1 MTTFYETANYGQLSK
16 NADVNEGQ
24 IRFFHN
30 LVKHMSSRL
39 RKKNKI
45 KHRSHPIPISELVVR
60 SFKDLGFELED
71 YEVVFHKS
79 KPRLKVDFVL
89 SRGNRQ
95 YAVEL
100 KSSRQ
105 MHLSFM
111 HLFPRAILR
120 LQAVNRVADLLSIVA
135 AVVDRLESRDIR
147 RLEEYMNL
155 YAPNMGWLLLDRQR
169 RGVFNDQEKNQ
180 YALLN
185 EDQIE
190 WVKSRFDDYQFS
202 EVQKVWLHKNA
213 KGLDDPEYYK
223 SSAGSSLSSSS
234 YLSSS
239 ILSSY
244 TNSILSSSKIK
255 LSFSDLDQWLIK
267 VLLLSPLD
275 IAHQF
280 WGGPKGYAE
289 NAFQLSK
296 QAGVSQM
303 PANLWAQAMESSG
316 YLKRIGRKNMIPL
329 RIEALIEEWIGRYR
343 FRDNRIYPFRSMF
356 RVSNY
361 DAFIGELFKEIR
373 LNSEELGE
381 LVITAHLACKL
392 HEVKHSSA
400 KSIHIYCRGDIHNVA
415 RILKLVPSEEE
426 RKADLFLVEPKYP
439 KSVFG
444 GVLKKKEIPVC
455 DILQCYLDLYYL
467 PDRGREQAA
476 IIYENIVSR
485 IIRSRYGSSEYAL

>member
-1 MTTFYETANYGQLSK
+1 
-16 NADVNEGQ
+16 
-24 IRFFHN
+24 
-30 LVKHMSSRL
+30 MSSHL

-45 KHRSHPIPISELVVR
+45 KHLSHPILISELVVR

-120 LQAVNRVADLLSIVA
+120 LQAVNRVASLLSIVA
-135 AVVDRLESRDIR
+135 VLVDRLESRDIK

-155 YAPNMGWLLLDRQR
+155 YAPDMGWLLLDRQR
-169 RGVFNDQEKNQ
+169 RGVFKDQEKNQ

-185 EDQIE
+185 EEQIE
-190 WVKSRFDDYQFS
+190 WVKNLFSDDYQFS
-202 EVQKVWLHKNA
+202 EAQKVLLHKNA
-213 KGLDDPEYYK
+213 KRQNDSEYYK
-223 SSAGSSLSSSS
+223 SSARSTSSSSS
-234 YLSSS
+234 YPSSS
-239 ILSSY
+239 ILSSI
-244 TNSILSSSKIK
+244 SSSSLSSSKIK
-255 LSFSDLDQWLIK
+255 LSFSDLEQWLIK
-267 VLLLSPLD
+267 VLLLSPLN

-296 QAGVSQM
+296 LAGVSQM
-303 PANLWAQAMESSG
+303 SANLWAQAMEYSG

-361 DAFIGELFKEIR
+361 DAFIGELFEEIR

-381 LVITAHLACKL
+381 FGITAHLACKL

-444 GVLKKKEIPVC
+444 GVLKKKELPVC

-476 IIYENIVSR
+476 IVYENIISR
-485 IIRSRYGSSEYAL
+485 IIRSRHESSEYAL

>member
-1 MTTFYETANYGQLSK
+1 
-16 NADVNEGQ
+16 
-24 IRFFHN
+24 
-30 LVKHMSSRL
+30 
-39 RKKNKI
+39 
-45 KHRSHPIPISELVVR
+45 
-60 SFKDLGFELED
+60 
-71 YEVVFHKS
+71 
-79 KPRLKVDFVL
+79 
-89 SRGNRQ
+89 
-95 YAVEL
+95 
-100 KSSRQ
+100 

-120 LQAVNRVADLLSIVA
+120 LQAVNRAASLLSIVA
-135 AVVDRLESRDIR
+135 VLVDRLESRDIK

-155 YAPNMGWLLLDRQR
+155 YAPDMGWLLLDRQR
-169 RGVFNDQEKNQ
+169 RGVFKDQEKNQ

-185 EDQIE
+185 EEQIE
-190 WVKSRFDDYQFS
+190 WVKNLFSDDYQFS
-202 EVQKVWLHKNA
+202 EAQKLLLHRNA
-213 KGLDDPEYYK
+213 KRLNDSEYYK
-223 SSAGSSLSSSS
+223 SSARSTSSSSS
-234 YLSSS
+234 YPSSS
-239 ILSSY
+239 ILSS
-244 TNSILSSSKIK
+244 SSSLSSSKIK

-296 QAGVSQM
+296 LAGVSQM

-329 RIEALIEEWIGRYR
+329 RIEALIEEWSGRYR

-361 DAFIGELFKEIR
+361 DAFIGELFEEIR

-381 LVITAHLACKL
+381 FGITAHLACKL

-444 GVLKKKEIPVC
+444 GVLKKKELPVC

-476 IIYENIVSR
+476 IVYENIVSR
-485 IIRSRYGSSEYAL
+485 IIRSRQENSEYLL

>member
-1 MTTFYETANYGQLSK
+1 
-16 NADVNEGQ
+16 
-24 IRFFHN
+24 
-30 LVKHMSSRL
+30 MSSHL
-39 RKKNKI
+39 RKKNKK
-45 KHRSHPIPISELVVR
+45 KHLSHPISISELIVR

-120 LQAVNRVADLLSIVA
+120 LQAVNRVASLLSIVA
-135 AVVDRLESRDIR
+135 VLVDRLESRDIK

-155 YAPNMGWLLLDRQR
+155 YAPDMGWLLLDRQR
-169 RGVFNDQEKNQ
+169 RGVFKDQEKNQ

-185 EDQIE
+185 EEQIE
-190 WVKSRFDDYQFS
+190 WVKNLFSDDYQFS
-202 EVQKVWLHKNA
+202 EAQNFLLHKNA

-223 SSAGSSLSSSS
+223 SSAGSSSSSSS

-239 ILSSY
+239 IFSS
-244 TNSILSSSKIK
+244 SPSSSLSSSKIK

-361 DAFIGELFKEIR
+361 DAFIGELFEEIR
-373 LNSEELGE
+373 LNSEKLGE
-381 LVITAHLACKL
+381 LGITAHLACKL

-444 GVLKKKEIPVC
+444 GVLKKKELPVC

-476 IIYENIVSR
+476 IVYENIVSR
-485 IIRSRYGSSEYAL
+485 IIRSRHESSEYVL

>member
-1 MTTFYETANYGQLSK
+1 
-16 NADVNEGQ
+16 
-24 IRFFHN
+24 
-30 LVKHMSSRL
+30 MSSHL

-45 KHRSHPIPISELVVR
+45 KHLSHPILISELVVR

-120 LQAVNRVADLLSIVA
+120 LQAVNRVASLLSIVA
-135 AVVDRLESRDIR
+135 VLVDRLESRDIK

-155 YAPNMGWLLLDRQR
+155 YAPDMGWLLLDRQR
-169 RGVFNDQEKNQ
+169 RGVFKDQEKNQ

-185 EDQIE
+185 EEQIE
-190 WVKSRFDDYQFS
+190 WVKNLFSDDYQFS
-202 EVQKVWLHKNA
+202 EAQKVLLHKNA
-213 KGLDDPEYYK
+213 KRQNDSEYYK
-223 SSAGSSLSSSS
+223 SSARSTSSSSS
-234 YLSSS
+234 YPSSS
-239 ILSSY
+239 ILSSSY
-244 TNSILSSSKIK
+244 SSSLSSSKIK

-267 VLLLSPLD
+267 VLLLSPRD
-275 IAHQF
+275 IAQQF

-296 QAGVSQM
+296 LAGASQM

-361 DAFIGELFKEIR
+361 DAFIGELFEEIR

-381 LVITAHLACKL
+381 FGITAHLACKL

-400 KSIHIYCRGDIHNVA
+400 KSIHIYCRGDIHNIA

-444 GVLKKKEIPVC
+444 GVLKKKELPVC

-476 IIYENIVSR
+476 IVYENIISR
-485 IIRSRYGSSEYAL
+485 IIRSRHESSEYAL

>member
-1 MTTFYETANYGQLSK
+1 
-16 NADVNEGQ
+16 
-24 IRFFHN
+24 
-30 LVKHMSSRL
+30 MSSHL

-45 KHRSHPIPISELVVR
+45 KHLSHPILISELVVR

-120 LQAVNRVADLLSIVA
+120 LQAVNRVASLLSIVA
-135 AVVDRLESRDIR
+135 VLVDRLESRDIK

-155 YAPNMGWLLLDRQR
+155 YAPDMGWLLLDRQR
-169 RGVFNDQEKNQ
+169 RGVFKDQEKNQ

-185 EDQIE
+185 EEQIE
-190 WVKSRFDDYQFS
+190 WVKNLFSDDYQFS
-202 EVQKVWLHKNA
+202 EAQKVLLHKNA
-213 KGLDDPEYYK
+213 KRQNDSEYYK
-223 SSAGSSLSSSS
+223 SSARSTSSSSS
-234 YLSSS
+234 YPSSS
-239 ILSSY
+239 ILSSI
-244 TNSILSSSKIK
+244 SSSSLSSSKIK
-255 LSFSDLDQWLIK
+255 LSFSDLEQWLIK

-296 QAGVSQM
+296 LAGVSQM
-303 PANLWAQAMESSG
+303 SANLWAQAMESSG

-361 DAFIGELFKEIR
+361 DAFIGELFEEIR

-381 LVITAHLACKL
+381 FGITAHLACKL

-444 GVLKKKEIPVC
+444 GVLKKKELPVC

-476 IIYENIVSR
+476 IVYENIISR
-485 IIRSRYGSSEYAL
+485 IIRSRHESSEYAL

>member
-1 MTTFYETANYGQLSK
+1 MPSN
-16 NADVNEGQ
+16 
-24 IRFFHN
+24 
-30 LVKHMSSRL
+30 L

-45 KHRSHPIPISELVVR
+45 QHLNHPVSISKLVVR

-89 SRGNRQ
+89 SRGRKQ

-120 LQAVNRVADLLSIVA
+120 LQAVNRIEGLLSIVA
-135 AVVDRLESRDIR
+135 VLVDRLESRDIR
-147 RLEEYMNL
+147 RLEEYMNF
-155 YAPNMGWLLLDRQR
+155 YAPDMGWLLLDRQR
-169 RGVFNDQEKNQ
+169 RGVFKDQEKNQ
-180 YALLN
+180 YAILI
-185 EDQIE
+185 EEQIE
-190 WVKSRFDDYQFS
+190 WIKGRFSDDIHLLGAQDFL
-202 EVQKVWLHKNA
+202 LHNNA
-213 KGLDDPEYYK
+213 KKLGDPEYYK
-223 SSAGSSLSSSS
+223 SSAGSSSSSSS
-234 YLSSS
+234 YHSRSIIPSISSS
-239 ILSSY
+239 SS
-244 TNSILSSSKIK
+244 SSSSLSSSKIR

-267 VLLLSPLD
+267 VMLLSPLD
-275 IAHQF
+275 MAPQF

-289 NAFQLSK
+289 NAYQLSK
-296 QAGVSQM
+296 LAGVSQM

-343 FRDNRIYPFRSMF
+343 FSDNNMYPFRSMF

-361 DAFIGELFKEIR
+361 DAFIDELFEEIR
-373 LNSEELGE
+373 LNSGKLGE
-381 LVITAHLACKL
+381 LAIAAHLACKL

-400 KSIHIYCRGDIHNVA
+400 RSIHIYCREGIHNVA
-415 RILKLVPSEEE
+415 RILKLVPSEED

-439 KSVFG
+439 KCVFG

-467 PDRGREQAA
+467 PDRGKEQAA
-476 IIYENIVSR
+476 MVYENIISR
-485 IIRSRYGSSEYAL
+485 IIRSRREKSEYVL

>member
-1 MTTFYETANYGQLSK
+1 
-16 NADVNEGQ
+16 
-24 IRFFHN
+24 
-30 LVKHMSSRL
+30 MSSNL

-45 KHRSHPIPISELVVR
+45 KHLKHLESISKLVVKG
-60 SFKDLGFELED
+60 FENLGFELED
-71 YEVVFHKS
+71 YEVVFHKA
-79 KPRLKVDFVL
+79 KPRLKIDFVL
-89 SRGNRQ
+89 SRGNKQ

-120 LQAVNRVADLLSIVA
+120 LQAVNRMVGLLSIVA
-135 AVVDRLESRDIR
+135 VLVNRLESRDIK
-147 RLEEYMNL
+147 RLEEYMNF
-155 YAPNMGWLLLDRQR
+155 YAPDMGWLLIDRQR
-169 RGVFNDQEKNQ
+169 RGVFKDQENNQ
-180 YALLN
+180 YALLI
-185 EDQIE
+185 EEEIE
-190 WVKSRFDDYQFS
+190 WVKSSFS
-202 EVQKVWLHKNA
+202 DNFPFLEAHNSLLHKNA
-213 KGLDDPEYYK
+213 IGPGDPVYYK
-223 SSAGSSLSSSS
+223 SSARSSSS
-234 YLSSS
+234 SSS
-239 ILSSY
+239 IFSS
-244 TNSILSSSKIK
+244 SSSSSSSSLSSSKIK

-275 IAHQF
+275 MASQF

-296 QAGVSQM
+296 LSGVSQM
-303 PANLWAQAMESSG
+303 PANLWAQAMEYSG
-316 YLKRIGRKNMIPL
+316 YLKRIGRKKMIPL

-343 FRDNRIYPFRSMF
+343 FSDNNIYPFRSMF

-361 DAFIGELFKEIR
+361 DAFIGELFEEIR
-373 LNSEELGE
+373 LNSEKLGE
-381 LVITAHLACKL
+381 LGIAAHLSCKL

-400 KSIHIYCRGDIHNVA
+400 KSIHIYCREDIHNVA

-476 IIYENIVSR
+476 IVYENIISQ
-485 IIRSRYGSSEYAL
+485 IIRSRSERSEYVL

>member
-1 MTTFYETANYGQLSK
+1 
-16 NADVNEGQ
+16 
-24 IRFFHN
+24 
-30 LVKHMSSRL
+30 MSSHL
-39 RKKNKI
+39 RNKDKI
-45 KHRSHPIPISELVVR
+45 KQLSHPIPISELVVR

-89 SRGNRQ
+89 SRENRQ

-111 HLFPRAILR
+111 HLLPRAIIR
-120 LQAVNRVADLLSIVA
+120 LQAVNRVSSLLSTVA
-135 AVVDRLESRDIR
+135 VLVDRLESRDIK

-155 YAPNMGWLLLDRQR
+155 YAPDMGWLLLDRQR
-169 RGVFNDQEKNQ
+169 RGVFKDHEKNQ

-185 EDQIE
+185 KEQIE
-190 WVKSRFDDYQFS
+190 WVKNYFSDDYQFS
-202 EVQKVWLHKNA
+202 EAQKVLLNKNA
-213 KGLDDPEYYK
+213 KRLNDPEYYK
-223 SSAGSSLSSSS
+223 SSARSTSSSSS
-234 YLSSS
+234 YSSSS
-239 ILSSY
+239 ILSS
-244 TNSILSSSKIK
+244 SSSSSLSSSKIK

-289 NAFQLSK
+289 NAYQLSK
-296 QAGVSQM
+296 LAGVSQM
-303 PANLWAQAMESSG
+303 PANQWAQAMEFSG

-343 FRDNRIYPFRSMF
+343 LRDNRIYPFRSMF

-361 DAFIGELFKEIR
+361 DAFIGELFEEIR

-381 LVITAHLACKL
+381 FGITAHLACKL

-400 KSIHIYCRGDIHNVA
+400 RSIHIYCRGDIHNVA

-439 KSVFG
+439 RSVFG

-467 PDRGREQAA
+467 LDRGREQAA
-476 IIYENIVSR
+476 IVYENIVSR
-485 IIRSRYGSSEYAL
+485 IIRSRHESAEYAL

>member
-1 MTTFYETANYGQLSK
+1 
-16 NADVNEGQ
+16 
-24 IRFFHN
+24 
-30 LVKHMSSRL
+30 MSSNL

-45 KHRSHPIPISELVVR
+45 KHLNHPVSISKLVVR

-89 SRGNRQ
+89 SRGNKQ

-120 LQAVNRVADLLSIVA
+120 LQAVNRMASLLSIVA
-135 AVVDRLESRDIR
+135 VLVDRLESRDIK
-147 RLEEYMNL
+147 RLEEYMNF
-155 YAPNMGWLLLDRQR
+155 YAPDMNWLLLDRQR
-169 RGVFNDQEKNQ
+169 RGVFKDQEKNQ
-180 YALLN
+180 YALLI
-185 EDQIE
+185 EEQIE
-190 WVKSRFDDYQFS
+190 WVKSRFSDDFHFLEAQDFL
-202 EVQKVWLHKNA
+202 LHKNA
-213 KGLDDPEYYK
+213 KGPGDPEYSK
-223 SSAGSSLSSSS
+223 SSAGSSASSSS

-239 ILSSY
+239 IFSS
-244 TNSILSSSKIK
+244 SSSLSSSKIK

-275 IAHQF
+275 IAPQF

-296 QAGVSQM
+296 LAGVSQM

-343 FRDNRIYPFRSMF
+343 FSDNNIYPFRSMF

-361 DAFIGELFKEIR
+361 DAFIGELFEDIR

-381 LVITAHLACKL
+381 LGIAAHLACKL

-400 KSIHIYCRGDIHNVA
+400 KSIHIYCREDIHNVA

-444 GVLKKKEIPVC
+444 AVLKKKEIPVC

-476 IIYENIVSR
+476 IVYENFISR
-485 IIRSRYGSSEYAL
+485 IIRSRHERSEYIL

>member
-1 MTTFYETANYGQLSK
+1 
-16 NADVNEGQ
+16 
-24 IRFFHN
+24 
-30 LVKHMSSRL
+30 MSSHL

-45 KHRSHPIPISELVVR
+45 KHLSHPISISELVVR

-120 LQAVNRVADLLSIVA
+120 LQAVNRVASLLSIVA
-135 AVVDRLESRDIR
+135 VLVDRLESRDIK

-155 YAPNMGWLLLDRQR
+155 YAPDMGWLLLDRQR
-169 RGVFNDQEKNQ
+169 RGVFKDQEKNQ

-185 EDQIE
+185 EEQIE
-190 WVKSRFDDYQFS
+190 WVKNLFSDDYQFS
-202 EVQKVWLHKNA
+202 EAQKVLLHKNA
-213 KGLDDPEYYK
+213 KRQNDSEYYK
-223 SSAGSSLSSSS
+223 SSARSTSSSSS
-234 YLSSS
+234 YPSSS
-239 ILSSY
+239 ILSSI
-244 TNSILSSSKIK
+244 SSSSLSSSKIK
-255 LSFSDLDQWLIK
+255 LSFSDLEQWLIK

-296 QAGVSQM
+296 LAGVSQM
-303 PANLWAQAMESSG
+303 SANLWAQAMESSG

-361 DAFIGELFKEIR
+361 DAFIGELFEEIR

-381 LVITAHLACKL
+381 FGITAHLACKL

-400 KSIHIYCRGDIHNVA
+400 KSIHIYCRGDIHNIA

-444 GVLKKKEIPVC
+444 GVLKKKELPVC

-476 IIYENIVSR
+476 IVYENIISR
-485 IIRSRYGSSEYAL
+485 IIRSRHESSEYAL

>member
-1 MTTFYETANYGQLSK
+1 MP
-16 NADVNEGQ
+16 
-24 IRFFHN
+24 FH
-30 LVKHMSSRL
+30 L
-39 RKKNKI
+39 RKKNKK
-45 KHRSHPIPISELVVR
+45 KHLSHPISISELIVR

-89 SRGNRQ
+89 SRGNKQ

-120 LQAVNRVADLLSIVA
+120 LQAVNRAASLLSIVA
-135 AVVDRLESRDIR
+135 VLVDRLESRDIK

-155 YAPNMGWLLLDRQR
+155 YAPDMGWLLLDRQR
-169 RGVFNDQEKNQ
+169 RGVFKDQEKNQ

-185 EDQIE
+185 EEQIE
-190 WVKSRFDDYQFS
+190 WVKNLFSDDYQFS
-202 EVQKVWLHKNA
+202 ETQKVLLHKNA
-213 KGLDDPEYYK
+213 KRLNDSEYNE
-223 SSAGSSLSSSS
+223 SSARSTLSSSSILSYSSISSLSSS
-234 YLSSS
+234 
-239 ILSSY
+239 
-244 TNSILSSSKIK
+244 KFK

-275 IAHQF
+275 IAYQF

-296 QAGVSQM
+296 LAGVSQM
-303 PANLWAQAMESSG
+303 PANLWAQAMESCG

-361 DAFIGELFKEIR
+361 DAFIGELFEEIR

-381 LVITAHLACKL
+381 FGITAHLACKL

-444 GVLKKKEIPVC
+444 GVLKKKELPVC

-476 IIYENIVSR
+476 IVYENIVSR
-485 IIRSRYGSSEYAL
+485 IIRSRHESSEYVL

>member
-1 MTTFYETANYGQLSK
+1 
-16 NADVNEGQ
+16 
-24 IRFFHN
+24 
-30 LVKHMSSRL
+30 MSSHL

-45 KHRSHPIPISELVVR
+45 KHLSHPILISELVVR

-79 KPRLKVDFVL
+79 KPRLKVDFVW

-120 LQAVNRVADLLSIVA
+120 LQAVNRVASLLSIVA
-135 AVVDRLESRDIR
+135 VLVDRLESRDIK

-155 YAPNMGWLLLDRQR
+155 YAPDMGWLLLDRQR
-169 RGVFNDQEKNQ
+169 RGVFKDQEKNQ

-185 EDQIE
+185 EEQIE
-190 WVKSRFDDYQFS
+190 WVKNLFSDDYQFS
-202 EVQKVWLHKNA
+202 EAQKVLLHKNA
-213 KGLDDPEYYK
+213 KRQNDSEYYK
-223 SSAGSSLSSSS
+223 SSARSTSSSSS
-234 YLSSS
+234 YPSSS
-239 ILSSY
+239 ILSSI
-244 TNSILSSSKIK
+244 SSSSLSSSKIK
-255 LSFSDLDQWLIK
+255 LSFSDLEQWLIK

-296 QAGVSQM
+296 LDGVSQM
-303 PANLWAQAMESSG
+303 SANMWAQDMEYSG

-361 DAFIGELFKEIR
+361 DAFIGELFEEIR

-381 LVITAHLACKL
+381 FGITAHLACKL

-444 GVLKKKEIPVC
+444 GVLKKKELPVC

-476 IIYENIVSR
+476 IVYENIVSR
-485 IIRSRYGSSEYAL
+485 IIRSRQKSSEYVL

>member
-1 MTTFYETANYGQLSK
+1 
-16 NADVNEGQ
+16 
-24 IRFFHN
+24 
-30 LVKHMSSRL
+30 MSSHL

-45 KHRSHPIPISELVVR
+45 KHLSHPILISELVVR

-120 LQAVNRVADLLSIVA
+120 LQAVNRVASLLSIVA
-135 AVVDRLESRDIR
+135 VLVDRLESRDIK

-155 YAPNMGWLLLDRQR
+155 YAPDMGWLLLDRQR
-169 RGVFNDQEKNQ
+169 RGVFKDQEKNQ

-185 EDQIE
+185 EEQIE
-190 WVKSRFDDYQFS
+190 WVKNLFSDDYQFS
-202 EVQKVWLHKNA
+202 EAQKVLLHKNA
-213 KGLDDPEYYK
+213 KRQNDSEYYK
-223 SSAGSSLSSSS
+223 SSARSTSSSSS
-234 YLSSS
+234 YPSSS
-239 ILSSY
+239 ILSSI
-244 TNSILSSSKIK
+244 SSSSLSSSKIK
-255 LSFSDLDQWLIK
+255 LSFSDLEQWLIK

-296 QAGVSQM
+296 LAGVSQM
-303 PANLWAQAMESSG
+303 SANLWAQAMEYSG

-329 RIEALIEEWIGRYR
+329 RIEALIEEWVGRYR

-361 DAFIGELFKEIR
+361 DAFIGELFEEIR

-381 LVITAHLACKL
+381 FGITAHLACKL

-400 KSIHIYCRGDIHNVA
+400 KSIHIYCRGDIHNIA

-444 GVLKKKEIPVC
+444 GVLKKKELPVC

-467 PDRGREQAA
+467 PDRGKEQAA
-476 IIYENIVSR
+476 IVYENIVSR
-485 IIRSRYGSSEYAL
+485 IIRSRHERSKYVL

>member
-1 MTTFYETANYGQLSK
+1 
-16 NADVNEGQ
+16 
-24 IRFFHN
+24 
-30 LVKHMSSRL
+30 MSSHL

-45 KHRSHPIPISELVVR
+45 KHLSHPILISELVVR

-120 LQAVNRVADLLSIVA
+120 LQAVNRVASLLSIVA
-135 AVVDRLESRDIR
+135 VLVDRLESRDIK

-155 YAPNMGWLLLDRQR
+155 YAPDMGWLLLDRQR
-169 RGVFNDQEKNQ
+169 RGVFKDQEKNQ

-185 EDQIE
+185 EEQIE
-190 WVKSRFDDYQFS
+190 WVKNLFSDDYQFS
-202 EVQKVWLHKNA
+202 EAQKVLLHKNA
-213 KGLDDPEYYK
+213 KRQNDSEYYK
-223 SSAGSSLSSSS
+223 SSARSTSSSSS
-234 YLSSS
+234 YPSSS
-239 ILSSY
+239 ILSSI
-244 TNSILSSSKIK
+244 SSSSLSSSKIK

-296 QAGVSQM
+296 LAGVSQM
-303 PANLWAQAMESSG
+303 SANLWAQAMEYSG

-329 RIEALIEEWIGRYR
+329 RIEALIEEWVGRYR

-361 DAFIGELFKEIR
+361 DAFIGELFEEIR

-381 LVITAHLACKL
+381 FGITAHLACKL

-400 KSIHIYCRGDIHNVA
+400 KSIHIYCRGDIHNIA

-444 GVLKKKEIPVC
+444 GVLKKKELPVC

-476 IIYENIVSR
+476 IVYENIISR
-485 IIRSRYGSSEYAL
+485 IIRSRHESSEYAL

>member
-1 MTTFYETANYGQLSK
+1 
-16 NADVNEGQ
+16 
-24 IRFFHN
+24 
-30 LVKHMSSRL
+30 MSSHL

-45 KHRSHPIPISELVVR
+45 KHLSHPILISELVVR

-120 LQAVNRVADLLSIVA
+120 LQAVNRVASLLSIVA
-135 AVVDRLESRDIR
+135 VLVDRLESRDIK

-155 YAPNMGWLLLDRQR
+155 YAPDMGWLLLDRQR
-169 RGVFNDQEKNQ
+169 RGVFKDQEKNQ

-185 EDQIE
+185 EEQIE
-190 WVKSRFDDYQFS
+190 WVKNLFSDDYQFS
-202 EVQKVWLHKNA
+202 EAQKVLLHKNA
-213 KGLDDPEYYK
+213 KRQNDSEYYK
-223 SSAGSSLSSSS
+223 SSARSTSSSSS
-234 YLSSS
+234 YPSSS
-239 ILSSY
+239 ILSSI
-244 TNSILSSSKIK
+244 SSSSLSSSKIK
-255 LSFSDLDQWLIK
+255 LSFSDLEQWLIK

-296 QAGVSQM
+296 LAGVSQM
-303 PANLWAQAMESSG
+303 SANLWAQAMEYSG

-361 DAFIGELFKEIR
+361 DAFIGELFEEIR

-381 LVITAHLACKL
+381 FGITAHLACKL

-400 KSIHIYCRGDIHNVA
+400 KSIHIYCRGDIHNIA

-444 GVLKKKEIPVC
+444 GVLKKKELPVC

-476 IIYENIVSR
+476 IVYENIISR
-485 IIRSRYGSSEYAL
+485 IIRSRHESSEYAL

>member
-1 MTTFYETANYGQLSK
+1 
-16 NADVNEGQ
+16 
-24 IRFFHN
+24 
-30 LVKHMSSRL
+30 MSSHL

-45 KHRSHPIPISELVVR
+45 KHLSHPISISELVVR

-120 LQAVNRVADLLSIVA
+120 LQAVNRVASLLSIVA
-135 AVVDRLESRDIR
+135 VLVDRLESRDIK

-155 YAPNMGWLLLDRQR
+155 YAPDMGWLLLDRQR
-169 RGVFNDQEKNQ
+169 RGVFKDQEKNQ

-185 EDQIE
+185 EEQIE
-190 WVKSRFDDYQFS
+190 WVKNLFSDDYQFS
-202 EVQKVWLHKNA
+202 EAQKVLLHKNA
-213 KGLDDPEYYK
+213 KRQNDSEYYK
-223 SSAGSSLSSSS
+223 SSARSTSSSSS
-234 YLSSS
+234 YPSSS
-239 ILSSY
+239 ILSSI
-244 TNSILSSSKIK
+244 SSSSLSSSKIK
-255 LSFSDLDQWLIK
+255 LSFSDLEQWLIK

-296 QAGVSQM
+296 LAGVSQM
-303 PANLWAQAMESSG
+303 SANLWAQAMESSG

-361 DAFIGELFKEIR
+361 DAFIGELFEEIR

-381 LVITAHLACKL
+381 FGITAHLACKL

-444 GVLKKKEIPVC
+444 GVLKKKELPVC

-467 PDRGREQAA
+467 PDRGKEQAA
-476 IIYENIVSR
+476 IVYENIISR
-485 IIRSRYGSSEYAL
+485 IIRSRHESSEYAL